1 MKDEEIKEA
10 ANLVKGLGGM
20 TVNERLYESGL
31 WDEFELAIKKDKEK
45 ARKILEYLKV
55 DNPSINKIIK

>member
-10 ANLVKGLGGM
+10 ANLVKGLGAM

-31 WDEFELAIKKDKEK
+31 WDEFELAKKKDKEK

-55 DNPSINKIIK
+55 DSPSINKIIK